1 MSKGTG
7 GSNPSLCAI
16 CRCGGMADATDSK
29 SVVGDN
35 VLVQVQSPAPSVVVN
50 KSFGLLTTFY
60 FTSLTNRYSWQGND
74 L

>member
-16 CRCGGMADATDSK
+16 CQCGGMADATDSK

-35 VLVQVQSPAPSVVVN
+35 VLVQVQSLAPNIVVE
-50 KSFGLLTTFY
+50 KSSDLPTTFY
-60 FTSLTNRYSWQGND
+60 I
-74 L
+74 